1 MNTSQGFRIGTL
13 ATLLALAGS
22 VLAHGH
28 LEVSGAWSRSTPPV
42 SDVGAAYLTIHNTG
56 GDQDRLVGVS
66 SPVAERTEM
75 HTTKNEGGMMK
86 MRPLGTVEIAPGAEV
101 SFHPGG
107 HHVMLIGLKHPLKE
121 GDHFPL
127 TLTFEH
133 AGKVQVE
140 VEVRGMAAS
149 HGAEAMEHAD
159 MKHDHG
165 TDHGGTMQ
173 HSEGQK
179 TD

>member
-1 MNTSQGFRIGTL
+1 MSTAGMFGTGAL
-13 ATLLALAGS
+13 AALLALAVGA
-22 VLAHGH
+22 LAQGH
-28 LEVSGAWSRSTPPV
+28 VQVSGAWARSTPPV
-42 SDVGAAYLTIHNTG
+42 SEVGAAYLKIHNGG

-66 SPVAERTEM
+66 SPVAERAEF

-86 MRPLGTVEIAPGAEV
+86 MRPLGAVDVAPGAEV

-107 HHVMLIGLKHPLKE
+107 HHVMLIGLKQPLKE

-127 TLTFEH
+127 TLAFEH
-133 AGKVQVE
+133 AGQVQVD

-159 MKHDHG
+159 TMHEHG
-165 TDHGGTMQ
+165 AGHGGTMQ

-179 TD
+179 TN